1 MTFGLQRDNIKKKK
15 LLKVISNLSKI
26 CCTEEER
33 SKADTVTQTETE
45 AAITQF
51 PWNLA
56 NKGHVGGNGKEYQ

>member
-1 MTFGLQRDNIKKKK
+1 MTFGLQRDNIQKK

-45 AAITQF
+45 TAIT
-51 PWNLA
+51 NSSHGILLTRD
-56 NKGHVGGNGKEYQ
+56 NVGGNGKEYQ